1 MKKSKQYVLKIVPRE
16 NYVDAIISVV
26 NELPFNH

>member
-16 NYVDAIISVV
+16 NYVDAIIKAV
-26 NELPFNH
+26 NEFL